1 MLNFKK
7 TKLICTY
14 GPALEKFLMLDLSDK
29 EINLSSQTK
38 ANFSTLCNSG
48 CNVIRFNMSHDEMK
62 NHELRFNYFRQ
73 LSNETNSNLG
83 LLIDTKGPE
92 IRLGKIDLKN
102 NLVKKDD
109 VLLLNTLDYDILGN
123 NKQIAVTDIT
133 HTYNLANDLIVGDKI
148 LIDDGKLILKVLTID
163 TKAGIIKTV
172 SLTDQYCL
180 LPNKRINLFNKRYSL
195 PFLSDYDVS
204 TIKNAVLWKADFLA
218 LSFISNLKQLT
229 EVKKIINQTDPNSK
243 IKIICKIE
251 TPEALDNIHEL
262 INNSDGIMVARGDL
276 SLEIGYEHVPL
287 AQDKI
292 LELCQQQN
300 KISIIA
306 TQMLDSLQNAIL
318 PTRAEVTDCYYAVKS
333 GVDSTMLSGESASSL
348 DPINAIQ
355 VMNKIVTN
363 TEKNLLEQ
371 NCFSN
376 NYYFLDKNL
385 KKVIKKIFYNSS
397 GFKNVLL
404 KKFSE
409 QELRVISNSILEK
422 NFFIIG
428 SDYDQSTTFTLYKN
442 LFIIKDVEELKEITN
457 NNFSIAEKK

>member
-1 MLNFKK
+1 MFNFTK

-14 GPALEKFLMLDLSDK
+14 GPSLEKFLGCNISEQ
-29 EINLSSQTK
+29 EINFTNETK
-38 ANFSTLCNSG
+38 EKFLTICKNG
-48 CNVIRFNMSHDEMK
+48 CNVIRFNISHDEMK

-73 LSNETNSNLG
+73 LSNETNCNLG

-92 IRLGKIDLKN
+92 IRLGKIETKN
-102 NLVKKDD
+102 NSLIKDD
-109 VLLLNTLDYDILGN
+109 ILMINTLNHNIIGN
-123 NKQIAVTDIT
+123 NKEIAVTDIT
-133 HTYNLANDLIVGDKI
+133 KTYNLANDLIVGDKI
-148 LIDDGKLILKVLTID
+148 LIDDGKLILKVLEVNKD
-163 TKAGIIKTV
+163 LGQIKTI
-172 SLTDQYCL
+172 SLTEQYNL
-180 LPNKRINLFNKRYSL
+180 LSNKRVNLFNKRYSL
-195 PFLSDYDVS
+195 PFLSEYDIL
-204 TIKNAVLWKADFLA
+204 TIQNAVLWKADFLA
-218 LSFISNLKQLT
+218 LSFISNLKQLK
-229 EVKKIINQTDPNSK
+229 EVKKIIHQTDPNSK
-243 IKIICKIE
+243 MKIICKIE
-251 TPEALDNIHEL
+251 TPEALENIYEL

-287 AQDKI
+287 VQDKI

-333 GVDSTMLSGESASSL
+333 GVDSTMLSGESASSI

-363 TEKNLLEQ
+363 TEKNLLEK

-404 KKFSE
+404 KKFDE
-409 QELRVISNSILEK
+409 HEIRVITNSILEK
-422 NFFIIG
+422 NFFII
-428 SDYDQSTTFTLYKN
+428 SSEYQQSTTFTLYKN
-442 LFIIKDVEELKEITN
+442 LFIIKDIEELKEITN